1 MRNLVAWGNRHGAVS
16 LHYEVGMEGSLKR
29 YPMTYELA
37 RVNGEFVANI
47 HSNGY
52 AAASDV
58 NLRGAAAEQRL
69 VDAGV
74 WLDFPAY
81 LRRA

>member
-1 MRNLVAWGNRHGAVS
+1 MVGALAGWGTRHGVVS
-16 LHYEVGMEGSLKR
+16 LHYDIRNGGGFPDTL
-29 YPMTYELA
+29 TFELA
-37 RVNGEFVANI
+37 RVNGELVANI

-52 AAASDV
+52 AAASDI